1 RVSERL
7 ASRPAVSYPETAM
20 ILTEQQEMVRESAAR
35 FAAERL
41 APNSRNWEAAGAVEP
56 EVLAEM
62 GELGFMGMT
71 VPEAYGGS
79 GLDYVTYA
87 LALIEIAA
95 GDGAVSTIMSVNNAP
110 VCAILQS
117 TASEP
122 LQEKYLKP
130 IAAGR
135 MIGAFALTEPQ
146 AGSDASNLQT
156 RAIRTDDGY
165 SITGTKQFI
174 TSGQIAGAVIVFA
187 VTDPSAGKRG
197 ISAFLVPAGTKGM
210 SVASLERKMGQEAS
224 DTAELSF
231 DGAEIPADHLIGKEG
246 DGYRIA
252 LANLEAGRIGIAAQC
267 VGMARA
273 ALDHA
278 VAYAK
283 ERTAFGKAIANHQAV
298 AFRLAEMATQLH
310 AATTM
315 VLEAAALRDAG
326 RPCLKEACMAKLFAS
341 EAAERICSDA
351 IQIFGGY
358 GYSREL
364 PVEKIYRDVR
374 VAQIYEGTSD
384 VQRIIISRQLLQ
396 GV

>member
-1 RVSERL
+1 
-7 ASRPAVSYPETAM
+7 M
-20 ILTEQQEMVRESAAR
+20 ILTEQQELIRDSAAR
-35 FAAERL
+35 FAEQRL
-41 APNSRNWEAAGAVEP
+41 APNSRAWEAAQTVDP
-56 EVLAEM
+56 QVLREM

-71 VPEAYGGS
+71 VAERWNGG
-79 GLDYVTYA
+79 GLDYVSYA
-87 LALIEIAA
+87 LALTEIAA

-110 VCAILQS
+110 VCAILESQ
-117 TASEP
+117 ASDALKE
-122 LQEKYLKP
+122 QYLKP
-130 IAAGR
+130 LAAGE

-146 AGSDASNLQT
+146 AGSDAANLQT
-156 RAIRTDDGY
+156 RAVRTDDGWE
-165 SITGTKQFI
+165 ITGTKQFI

-197 ISAFLVPAGTKGM
+197 ISAFLVPGGAPGM
-210 SVASLERKMGQEAS
+210 TVSSLEHKMGQEAS
-224 DTAELSF
+224 DTAQLTFE
-231 DGAEIPADHLIGKEG
+231 AAKVPASHLIGNEG

-252 LANLEAGRIGIAAQC
+252 LANLEIGRIGIASQC

-278 VAYAK
+278 LSYAK
-283 ERTAFGKAIANHQAV
+283 ERTAFGQTLSKHQAV
-298 AFRLAEMATQLH
+298 AFRLADMATQLH
-310 AATTM
+310 AATAM
-315 VLEAAALRDAG
+315 VLEAAALRDVG
-326 RPCLKEACMAKLFAS
+326 RPCLKQACMAKLFAS

-384 VQRIIISRQLLQ
+384 VQRIIISRQLLNSIT
-396 GV
+396 

>member
-1 RVSERL
+1 
-7 ASRPAVSYPETAM
+7 M
-20 ILTEQQEMVRESAAR
+20 ILTEQQEMIRESAAR
-35 FAAERL
+35 FAEERL
-41 APNSRNWEAAGAVEP
+41 APSSRKWEAAGAVDP
-56 EVLAEM
+56 DVLREM
-62 GELGFMGMT
+62 GQLGFMGMT
-71 VPEAYGGS
+71 VPEKYNGA
-79 GLDYVTYA
+79 GLDYVSYA
-87 LALIEIAA
+87 LALMEIAA

-117 TASEP
+117 AASEA
-122 LQEKYLKP
+122 LRRKYLEP
-130 IAAGR
+130 LAAGE

-146 AGSDASNLQT
+146 AGSDAANLQA
-156 RAIRTDDGY
+156 RAVRTDRGY
-165 SITGTKQFI
+165 EVTGTKQFI

-187 VTDPSAGKRG
+187 VTDPAAGKRG
-197 ISAFLVPAGTKGM
+197 ISAFLVPAGTPGM
-210 SVASLERKMGQEAS
+210 SVASLEHKMGQEAS
-224 DTAELSF
+224 DTAQLSF
-231 DGAEIPADHLIGKEG
+231 EEAVIPADHLIGNEG

-252 LANLEAGRIGIAAQC
+252 LANLEVGRIGIAAQC

-273 ALDHA
+273 ALGHA
-278 VAYAK
+278 LTYAK

-298 AFRLAEMATQLH
+298 AFRLADMATQLH
-310 AATTM
+310 AARTM

-384 VQRIIISRQLLQ
+384 VQRILISREILKEVQ
-396 GV
+396 

>member
-1 RVSERL
+1 
-7 ASRPAVSYPETAM
+7 M
-20 ILTEQQEMVRESAAR
+20 ILTEQQEMIRESAAR
-35 FAAERL
+35 FAEGRL
-41 APNSRNWEAAGAVEP
+41 APNVRAWEAAGAVDP
-56 EVLAEM
+56 AALREM

-71 VPEAYGGS
+71 VPEAYNGA
-79 GLDYVTYA
+79 GLDYVSYA

-117 TASEP
+117 AASEA
-122 LQEKYLKP
+122 LREKYLKP
-130 IAAGR
+130 LAAGE

-146 AGSDASNLQT
+146 AGSDAANLHT
-156 RAIRTDDGY
+156 RAVRTDTGY

-174 TSGQIAGAVIVFA
+174 TSGKIAGAVIVFA
-187 VTDPSAGKRG
+187 VTDPDAGKRG
-197 ISAFLVPAGTKGM
+197 ISAFLVPAGTTGM
-210 SVASLERKMGQEAS
+210 SVASLEHKMGQEAS
-224 DTAELSF
+224 DTAQLSF
-231 DGAEIPADHLIGKEG
+231 DDAAIPADHLIGDEG

-252 LANLEAGRIGIAAQC
+252 LANLETGRIGIAAQC
-267 VGMARA
+267 VGMSRA
-273 ALDHA
+273 ALGHA
-278 VAYAK
+278 VTYAK
-283 ERTAFGKAIANHQAV
+283 ERTAFGKSISDHQAV
-298 AFRLAEMATQLH
+298 AFRLADMATQLH

-326 RPCLKEACMAKLFAS
+326 RPCLQEACMAKLFAS

-384 VQRIIISRQLLQ
+384 VQRILISRQLLR
-396 GV
+396 GG

>member
-1 RVSERL
+1 MV
-7 ASRPAVSYPETAM
+7 
-20 ILTEQQEMVRESAAR
+20 LTQQQEMIRESAAR
-35 FAAERL
+35 FAEQRL
-41 APNSRNWEAAGAVEP
+41 APNSRSWEAAGAVDAA
-56 EVLAEM
+56 VLREM

-71 VPEAYGGS
+71 VPEKYDGA
-79 GLDYVTYA
+79 GLDYVSYA

-117 TASEP
+117 VGSEA
-122 LQEKYLKP
+122 LRQKYLRP
-130 IAAGR
+130 LASGE

-146 AGSDASNLQT
+146 AGSDAANLQT
-156 RAIRTDDGY
+156 RAVLKDGGY
-165 SITGTKQFI
+165 EITGTKQFI
-174 TSGQIAGAVIVFA
+174 TSGRIAGAVIVFA
-187 VTDPSAGKRG
+187 VTDPAGGKRG
-197 ISAFLVPAGTKGM
+197 MSAFLVPAGTPGM
-210 SVASLERKMGQEAS
+210 SVASLEQKMGQEAS
-224 DTAELSF
+224 DTAQLSF
-231 DGAEIPADHLIGKEG
+231 DGARIPEDHLIGKEG

-273 ALDHA
+273 ALRHA
-278 VAYAK
+278 LAYSK
-283 ERTAFGKAIANHQAV
+283 ERTAFGKMISDHQAV
-298 AFRLAEMATQLH
+298 AFRLADMATELH
-310 AATTM
+310 AAETM
-315 VLEAAALRDAG
+315 VLHAAALRDAG
-326 RPCLKEACMAKLFAS
+326 SSCLKEACMAKLFAS

-384 VQRIIISRQLLQ
+384 VQRIIISRQLLR
-396 GV
+396 GG

>member
-1 RVSERL
+1 
-7 ASRPAVSYPETAM
+7 M
-20 ILTEQQEMVRESAAR
+20 ILTEQQEMIRESASR
-35 FAAERL
+35 FAEQRL
-41 APNSRNWEAAGAVEP
+41 VPGSRSWEAAGAVDP
-56 EVLAEM
+56 AVLREM

-71 VPEAYGGS
+71 VPEAYGGA
-79 GLDYVTYA
+79 GLDYVSYA

-117 TASEP
+117 AASESLRQSYLRP
-122 LQEKYLKP
+122 LASGE
-130 IAAGR
+130 

-146 AGSDASNLQT
+146 AGSDAANLTT
-156 RAIRTDDGY
+156 RATRTERGY
-165 SITGTKQFI
+165 EITGTKQFI
-174 TSGQIAGAVIVFA
+174 TSGRIAGVVIVFA
-187 VTDPSAGKRG
+187 MTDPSAGKRG
-197 ISAFLVPAGTKGM
+197 ISAFLVPAGTPGM
-210 SVASLERKMGQEAS
+210 TVASLEHKMGQEAS
-224 DTAELSF
+224 DTAQLSF
-231 DGAEIPADHLIGKEG
+231 EQAEVPADHLIGREG
-246 DGYRIA
+246 EGYRIA

-278 VAYAK
+278 VRYAK
-283 ERTAFGKAIANHQAV
+283 ERHSFGQSIASHQAV
-298 AFRLAEMATQLH
+298 AFRLADMATELH

-315 VLEAAALRDAG
+315 VLEAASLRDAG
-326 RPCLKEACMAKLFAS
+326 RPCLSEACMAKLFAS
-341 EAAERICSDA
+341 EAAERICSAA

-384 VQRIIISRQLLQ
+384 VQRMIISRQLLQ
-396 GV
+396 ES